1 MRYPEDE
8 LYELVQAVNPR
19 AIVNRRT
26 VKAIRRSQ
34 KRLPSTSQYRYSIRL
49 ESTPAGPYHGP
60 ETILYDKY
68 DMTQYTQ
75 LHPLKIRRGQYKS
88 TWDLIRAIYDYYG
101 FLLRTEDIINDFVS
115 PEKGIRLASLCI
127 LYEGTIRI
135 VYDDIIYL
143 EDVLTNT
150 EPDGFKQE
158 IL

>member
-8 LYELVQAVNPR
+8 LYELVQAVNPG

-34 KRLPSTSQYRYSIRL
+34 QRLPSTSQYRYSIRL
-49 ESTPAGPYHGP
+49 ESTPAGPYYGP
-60 ETILYDKY
+60 ETIFYDKY
-68 DMTQYTQ
+68 DMTQYTK
-75 LHPLKIRRGQYKS
+75 LHPLKIRKGQYKS
-88 TWDLIRAIYDYYG
+88 TWELIRAIYDYYG
-101 FLLRTEDIINDFVS
+101 FLLRTEDIINDFIS

-143 EDVLTNT
+143 EDILTNT
-150 EPDGFKQE
+150 ELDGFIQE

>member
-49 ESTPAGPYHGP
+49 ESTPTGPYRGP
-60 ETILYDKY
+60 ETIFYDKY
-68 DMTQYTQ
+68 NMTQYSQ
-75 LHPLKIRRGQYKS
+75 LHPLKLQQGRYKT
-88 TWDLIRAIYDYYG
+88 TWELIRAIYDHYG
-101 FLLRTEDIINDFVS
+101 FLLRTEDIINDFIS
-115 PEKGIRLASLCI
+115 PERGIRLATLCI

-135 VYDDIIYL
+135 VFDDIIYL

-150 EPDGFKQE
+150 ELDGFKQE

>member
-8 LYELVQAVNPR
+8 LYELVQAVNPG

-34 KRLPSTSQYRYSIRL
+34 VRLPSTSQYRYSIRL
-49 ESTPAGPYHGP
+49 ESTPTGPYYGP
-60 ETILYDKY
+60 ETIFFDKY
-68 DMTQYTQ
+68 DMTRYSE
-75 LHPLKIRRGQYKS
+75 LHPLKIQRGRYQT
-88 TWDLIRAIYDYYG
+88 TWELIRAIYDHYG
-101 FLLRTEDIINDFVS
+101 FLLRQEDIVNDFIS
-115 PEKGIRLASLCI
+115 LDRGIRLAQLCI

-150 EPDGFKQE
+150 KLDGFEQE